1 MTPFLGMYPEY
12 NDFYKDEPLS
22 LEEIQTFLCHFSSVH
37 ILQILC
43 KINMSLWKSSG
54 DFVELKD
61 LEVNLIS
68 LLFPKEEIDEI
79 NKYLEAQK
87 KGFTILFHR
96 HQILLAIKLILL
108 GKENKS
114 IDPIT
119 PSEMKTIGKH
129 LIALSSYLQEKPTSF
144 GMGIIDTED
153 FEYTRQASARL
164 EYFSHKSNFVNN
176 MSRALQLWLDT
187 AKRADV
193 IKKAGIKSFKLE
205 DEFLDATGLTL
216 EEYITRTFLFLG
228 KIFTLD
234 PKTAKPE
241 DFVIS
246 KTFLSL
252 TALSKSKKE
261 ALEKLLM
268 QDQKEFKINYEDSIK
283 EKLGGKDIFVSNFLP
298 LVDFPILRLNEN
310 ISVITDP
317 QFLEDKITAGIYWI
331 LLNNFNKK
339 YGQKS
344 PQSSDLS
351 KLFGFM
357 HQYYTYEILSVLC
370 DEVIEIKEREG
381 LRTCDCIGVIKR
393 DDIIFLIPVECKKI
407 ALKLPVLFLS
417 DKESTLKNLEKIFGE
432 KGFGQ
437 IYSTLKMLASLGE
450 LKHIDLKKVVMIYP
464 LLITD
469 RLIAEESLNRNF
481 YEKHFF
487 NLLDKSSIN
496 YAYTREIF
504 MSIEDLEV
512 IESALQNGTPNPL
525 LNFLDS
531 RISALNNRFYRYQR
545 QFIPGMRLEDI
556 GEIVKDLFSMRN
568 DLYLVGFLKFV
579 NFRLKKFFDTYMI
592 KARKELFPGV
602 KSL

>member
-1 MTPFLGMYPEY
+1 MTNPFLGMYLEY
-12 NDFYKDEPLS
+12 NDFYKDELPT
-22 LEEIQTFLCHFSSVH
+22 LEEIQTFLCHFSSLH
-37 ILQILC
+37 ILQMLC
-43 KINMSLWKSSG
+43 KINMTLWKSSG
-54 DFVELKD
+54 DFAELKD

-68 LLFPKEEIDEI
+68 LLFPKEEISEI
-79 NKYLEAQK
+79 YNYLKSQK
-87 KGFTILFHR
+87 GKGFTIIFHR

-114 IDPIT
+114 LEPIT
-119 PSEMKTIGKH
+119 PAEMKSIGKY
-129 LIALSSYLQEKPTSF
+129 LIALSSHLQEKPTSF

-164 EYFSHKSNFVNN
+164 EYFSYKGNFVNN

-187 AKRADV
+187 AKRAEV
-193 IKKAGIKSFKLE
+193 VKKAGINSFKLE

-216 EEYITRTFLFLG
+216 EEFITRTFLFLG

-246 KTFLSL
+246 ETFLSL
-252 TALSKSKKE
+252 TSLSGKKKE
-261 ALEKLLM
+261 DLQKLLR
-268 QDQKEFKINYEDSIK
+268 QDQEEFKINYQNSVK
-283 EKLGGKDIFVSNFLP
+283 EKLGGRDIFVSNFLP

-310 ISVITDP
+310 ISVISDP
-317 QFLEDKITAGIYWI
+317 QFMEDKITSGIYWI

-339 YGQKS
+339 YGLNS
-344 PQSSDLS
+344 TQSSDLS

-357 HQYYTYEILSVLC
+357 HQYYTYEVLSLLC
-370 DEVIEIKEREG
+370 DEVIEVKERKG
-381 LRTCDCIGVIKR
+381 IKTCDYIG
-393 DDIIFLIPVECKKI
+393 IIRKGENLFLIPVECKKI

-417 DKESTLKNLEKIFGE
+417 DKESTLENLEKIFGE

-437 IYSTLKMLASLGE
+437 IYSTLKILGSLDE
-450 LKHIDLKKVVMIYP
+450 LKHLDLNKVIMIYP
-464 LLITD
+464 VLITD

-496 YAYTREIF
+496 YPLNREIF

-512 IESALQNGTPNPL
+512 IEAASQNGTPNPL

-531 RISALNNRFYRYQR
+531 RISALNNRFYRPQR
-545 QFIPGMRLEDI
+545 QFIPGIQLEDI
-556 GEIVKDLFSMRN
+556 GEITKDLFSMRN
-568 DLYLVGFLKFV
+568 ELYLVGFLKFI
-579 NFRLKKFFDTYMI
+579 NSRLKKFFDTYML
-592 KARKELFPGV
+592 KAKVELFPKG
-602 KSL
+602 K